1 MISILLAKKIFQLFL
16 IMFMGFL
23 AVKTRILK
31 SEDAAIFS
39 KMALYVLGPCAIINC
54 FQIEFTPEIQSG
66 LLLALAAAGLFQLI
80 IILVCAGA
88 KKILRLD
95 KVEHASAIYANSL
108 NLIIPV
114 VASVLGPEW
123 VIYTTA
129 YFTIQTFLFWT
140 HLINLFS
147 GEGLRLIK
155 VITNVNVIA
164 VVVGF
169 CMMIFNIR
177 LPHLIAGTVSD
188 VGTMIGPISMF
199 TIGMLMARVS
209 ARDLICSKK
218 IYLVLLVRMIVC
230 PLVILLFLRISG
242 MANLVENGNSILLIP
257 FLAAAAPTANMVSQF
272 ASIYDEKAS
281 YASAI
286 GTVTQLSC
294 IITMPLLVFLYG
306 M

>member
-147 GEGLRLIK
+147 GEGIRLIK

-177 LPHLIAGTVSD
+177 LPQLIAGTVSD

-209 ARDLICSKK
+209 ARNLICSKK